1 MLSNRLKELRHH
13 KNISQAELAK
23 HLDVAQQSVGKWE
36 KDITRPSFEMLNKLA
51 DYFNVTTDIL
61 LGRSGKTTIPADPLT
76 EDERATLPL
85 LPLSE
90 AEREH
95 LKQYRAIGESGR
107 ELVDGLTRNL
117 YDQHLSK
124 SDAESSGT
132 TKTG

>member
-1 MLSNRLKELRHH
+1 MIAKKLKELRE
-13 KNISQAELAK
+13 KKEMSQAELANI
-23 HLDVAQQSVGKWE
+23 LDVAQQTVASWE
-36 KDITRPSFEMLNKLA
+36 KEKSSPNYGILIKLA
-51 DYFNVTTDIL
+51 DYFNVSTDIL
-61 LGRSGKTTIPADPLT
+61 LGRSGKTTIPSEPLT

-90 AEREH
+90 DEREH
-95 LKQYRAIGESGR
+95 LKQYRAVGESGR